1 MSNFKSAKQ
10 IKSWVK
16 EVNLTFISIYENN
29 CFYHA
34 EYMSLAD
41 KAQARVEYA
50 GNGLVLFDGE
60 EVDPLYAEAQLDR
73 QYEQL
78 DSVSAINSFSTKKEA
93 IAWAKEHFD
102 QNDEFQLEEMK
113 DLIAEIRKAR
123 KY

>member
-1 MSNFKSAKQ
+1 MTKFENAKEVRA
-10 IKSWVK
+10 WVK
-16 EVNLTFISIYENN
+16 EVNLAFISIYENN
-29 CFYHA
+29 GFYHA

-60 EVDPLYAEAQLDR
+60 EVDPVYAEAQLDR

-93 IAWAKEHFD
+93 IEWAKEHFNEEDED
-102 QNDEFQLEEMK
+102 QHEQMK
-113 DLIAEIRKAR
+113 DLINEIRKAR

>member
-1 MSNFKSAKQ
+1 MTNFKSAKEV
-10 IKSWVK
+10 KSWVK

-29 CFYHA
+29 GFYHA

-60 EVDPLYAEAQLDR
+60 EVDPVYAEAQLDR

-93 IAWAKEHFD
+93 IEWAKEHFNEEDED
-102 QNDEFQLEEMK
+102 QHEQMK
-113 DLIAEIRKAR
+113 DLINEIRKAR

>member
-1 MSNFKSAKQ
+1 MTKFENAKRV
-10 IKSWVK
+10 KNWVK

-29 CFYHA
+29 GFYHA

-93 IAWAKEHFD
+93 IEWAKEHF
-102 QNDEFQLEEMK
+102 NAEDEDQLEQMK

>member
-1 MSNFKSAKQ
+1 MTKFENAKEVE
-10 IKSWVK
+10 SWVK

-29 CFYHA
+29 GFYHA

-93 IAWAKEHFD
+93 IEWAKEHF
-102 QNDEFQLEEMK
+102 NAEDEDQLEQMK
-113 DLIAEIRKAR
+113 DLIDEIRKAR
-123 KY
+123 KH

>member
-1 MSNFKSAKQ
+1 MTKFENA
-10 IKSWVK
+10 K
-16 EVNLTFISIYENN
+16 EVKAWVSSVNTTSICIYKDRGY
-29 CFYHA
+29 YHA
-34 EYMSLAD
+34 EYMSFAE
-41 KAQARVEYA
+41 QARCRVSYA
-50 GNGLVLFDGE
+50 GNGLVLFNGE
-60 EVDPLYAEAQLDR
+60 EVDPVYAEAQLDR